1 VQQEVEMNT
10 DQTSDRVSVRGAG
23 PQDWAFIHAQ
33 VAQHFTGLVAES
45 ALRHWLCQESH
56 RVFVAERGGRPAGF
70 IHVQPRPAA
79 GELWLN
85 LIAVHPEA
93 RRGGVAARLLA
104 HCEALAAG
112 QGLTRLALQCHVG
125 NPQGLAFYARA
136 GFLRGERH
144 HDPEIGQAFVR
155 HVREVP
161 PGTVAEAFGAA
172 PSVWSGR
179 LRGLR
184 YNLTIGRTSSLGE
197 SRSTAPI
204 AR

>member
-1 VQQEVEMNT
+1 MNP
-10 DQTSDRVSVRGAG
+10 SPVSIRGAG
-23 PQDWAFIHAQ
+23 PQDWAFIHAL

-45 ALRHWLCQESH
+45 ALCHWLCHESH
-56 RVFVAERGGRPAGF
+56 RVFVAELGGRPVGF

-85 LIAVHPEA
+85 LIAVHAEA

-104 HCEALAAG
+104 HCEALAVG

-136 GFLRGERH
+136 GFLRGEQH
-144 HDPEIGQAFVR
+144 HDPEIGQDFVR

-161 PGTVAEAFGAA
+161 PGTSAAAFGAV
-172 PSVWSGR
+172 PSIWAGR
-179 LRGLR
+179 LRRLR

-197 SRSTAPI
+197 LRSAAPI